1 METYGALA
9 TIDYVILVVY
19 FLAIVA
25 AGVYFSKKAAQGID
39 AYFLG
44 KRSIPW
50 WALGMSGTASNF
62 DMTGTMVITSF
73 FFAIGLQGFWVA
85 MRGGMVLPLGILMI
99 YMGKWMRRSRVM
111 TNAEWMELR
120 FGSGRQGQLARL
132 LSAVSTIVVTLAF
145 LVYFVKGTG
154 LFLSIYLPL
163 SPTACALL
171 MMAVALTYTAISGFY
186 GVIYT
191 DVIQEVLIL
200 GVSLY
205 VGYLAFTLPDH
216 AQVLEQAGPGWSDF
230 APRWTAEPMTWLANP
245 DVYRFF
251 GLCIVFWIARGIFE
265 GVGGFTGNYMN
276 QRYFA
281 ARNDRET
288 GLMSAEWVVL
298 LFFRWSLVIGTVL
311 LGLSLARR
319 SPEIG
324 ELLARDPEKTL
335 PVVLGQA
342 IPAGVRGLLVAGLV
356 AAAMSTFDSTIN
368 SGVSY
373 WVKDIYQRHLRPRAE
388 RRELMLQSYL
398 GTLVFAAVA
407 VILALG
413 VKNIDDIWAWIT
425 GPLSAGLF
433 VPIILR
439 WYWWRFNG
447 YGFALATAAGLA
459 VSVWTQTRPEM
470 PFYEAFLA
478 AAAASLLAG
487 VAGSL
492 ATPATDP
499 ETLERFWRRI
509 RPFGFWGRVRARLEP
524 ELTERVGLRN
534 TIDVLAVP
542 FAVAWQLSG
551 VVAVIS
557 LLLRKWT
564 TFAAAAAVFA
574 LLSYVLYFTWYR
586 NLQTREEGEA
596 QALEGD

>member
-1 METYGALA
+1 METYGGLA

-19 FLAIVA
+19 FLAILA
-25 AGVYFSKKAAQGID
+25 AGIYFSKKAAQGID

-163 SPTACALL
+163 SPTACALS

-191 DVIQEVLIL
+191 DVIQEILIL

-230 APRWTAEPMTWLANP
+230 TPRWTAEPMTWLANP

-311 LGLSLARR
+311 LGLSLAHR

-373 WVKDIYQRHLRPRAE
+373 WVKDIYQRHLRPRAK

-459 VSVWTQTRPEM
+459 VSVWTQTQPEM
-470 PFYEAFLA
+470 PFYEAFLV

-492 ATPATDP
+492 ATPATDA

-509 RPFGFWGRVRARLEP
+509 RPFGFWGRVRSGLEA

-542 FAVAWQLSG
+542 FAVAWQLAG

-557 LLLRKWT
+557 LLLHKWT
-564 TFAAAAAVFA
+564 TFAAGAAVFA
-574 LLSYVLYFTWYR
+574 LLSYVLYFTWYK